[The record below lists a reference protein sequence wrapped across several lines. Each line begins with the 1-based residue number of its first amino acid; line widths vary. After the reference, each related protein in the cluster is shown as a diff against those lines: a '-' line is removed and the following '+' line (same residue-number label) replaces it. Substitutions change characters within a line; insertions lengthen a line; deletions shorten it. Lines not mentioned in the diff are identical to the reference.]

1 MGNIAIIIARGGS
14 KRIPRK
20 NIVPVGGLP
29 LVSWSVAAALESG
42 VCETVLVSTDDP
54 EIAKVAEEAGAETP
68 FLRDKAADDSS
79 NASEACLA
87 ALSQA
92 ESHWKATY
100 TNIILLMPSCPLRTG
115 KEIATQYEIYKHS
128 SCDFLLSCA
137 GFGPTKPWWAFV
149 KNPNNEHEF
158 LHPVALKTRSQEL
171 PKLFAP
177 SGATWIANV
186 DALRSSGTFYGPG
199 YRFHEIPW
207 ISAIDID
214 EPEDIAFVEKLLAS
228 GHHSSPFGS

>member
-29 LVSWSVAAALESG
+29 LLSWSVAAALESG
-42 VCETVLVSTDDP
+42 VCERVLVSTNDP

-100 TNIILLMPSCPLRTG
+100 DNTILLMPTCPLRTG
-115 KEIATQYEIYKHS
+115 KEIALQYEIFKHS
-128 SCDFLLSCA
+128 NCDFLLSCA
-137 GFGPTKPWWAFV
+137 GFGPTKPWWAFTMDEG
-149 KNPNNEHEF
+149 KRASF
-158 LHPVALKTRSQEL
+158 LHPEALKTRSQL
-171 PKLFAP
+171 LAKLFAP
-177 SGATWIANV
+177 SGATWIASTS
-186 DALRSSGTFYGPG
+186 ALRKSGTFYGLG
-199 YRFHEIPW
+199 HQFHEIPW
-207 ISAIDID
+207 ISALDID
-214 EPEDIAFVEKLLAS
+214 EPSDVEFIDLLLA
-228 GHHSSPFGS
+228 GSKRA